1 MIGRAV
7 CRLSL
12 AAIVGAALSGCS
24 AVGHWSQAATGHLG
38 LVRASK
44 PVSDWLADPATPPDL
59 AERLRLSQQ
68 MRDFASRELALPE
81 NNSYRSYA
89 DLHRAAA
96 VWNVIAAPEFGFT
109 LKTWCYP
116 IMGCAGY
123 QGWFDLDEAKK
134 RADALKAER
143 WEVQVQPIPAYSTLG
158 WSRFIGG
165 DPLLNTFIRYS
176 EGELAA
182 MIFHELAHQRVY
194 TSDDTGFNEAYA
206 SAVELIGA
214 RQWLAPKPDALAAF
228 EAGRDRRSR
237 FQALAREGRERLQK
251 VYDGPVDDRAAGKA
265 AVMADLRAR
274 APAEAPGYEGW
285 FQRANNANFAI
296 LSAYSDLVPAFIR
309 LYEREGRDWVRFHAA
324 VERLKP
330 LSREARRAT
339 LRSLEEPPHVP
350 DPAPRPT
357 Q

>member
-1 MIGRAV
+1 MIR
-7 CRLSL
+7 RLLLVSL
-12 AAIVGAALSGCS
+12 VAAALSGCS
-24 AVGHWSQAATGHLG
+24 AIGHWSQAATGHWSIT
-38 LVRASK
+38 RSAK
-44 PVSDWLADPATPPDL
+44 PVSDWLADPATPADL

-68 MRDFASRELALPE
+68 MRDYAITQLALPD
-81 NNSYRSYA
+81 NNSYRRYA
-89 DLHRAAA
+89 DLKRGAA
-96 VWNVIAAPEFGFT
+96 VYNVIAAPEFGFT

-134 RADALKAER
+134 RADVLKAEG

-158 WSRFIGG
+158 WSRVLGG
-165 DPLLNTFIRYS
+165 DPLLNTFIRYP

-214 RQWLAPKPDALAAF
+214 RQWLSTKPEALAAF
-228 EAGRDRRSR
+228 ETGRARRAR
-237 FQALAREGRERLQK
+237 FLALAREGREQLQK
-251 VYDGPVDDRAAGKA
+251 IYDGPVDARAAGKA
-265 AVMADLRAR
+265 AVMAQLRER
-274 APAEAPGYEGW
+274 APAEAPGYEAW

-296 LSAYSDLVPAFIR
+296 LSAYSDLVPAFER
-309 LYEREGRDWVRFHAA
+309 LFEREGRDWVRFHAA

-330 LSREARRAT
+330 LSREQRRAT